1 LNDGHPKRA
10 LRLGL
15 RMVDGLGRAAADR
28 LVAARTER
36 PFACVD
42 DLVERAALSRKDREG
57 LAAAGALRGLAGHR
71 RLARWEALGA
81 ESHPLPLLR
90 GVRVPEPAPRL
101 APPTEGEDLLEDYA
115 ALGLTLGR
123 HPIALLRDRLARQH
137 WLPAARVNALP
148 DGRAA
153 RVAGIVVTR
162 QRPGTAKDVT
172 FVTLEDE
179 TGTANIVVWRDLAD
193 RQHRELVSSRLLAV
207 AGKIQREGAV
217 VHLIARRLADLSHLL
232 GELDAP
238 SRDFR

>member
-1 LNDGHPKRA
+1 MVN
-10 LRLGL
+10 GL
-15 RMVDGLGRAAADR
+15 SRPAADR
-28 LVAARTER
+28 LIETRKES

-42 DLVERAALSRKDREG
+42 DLVLRAVLSRGDRER

-71 RLARWEALGA
+71 RLARWEALGS

-90 GVRVPEPAPRL
+90 GVRVPEPAPCLPR
-101 APPTEGEDLLEDYA
+101 PTEGEDVVEDYA

-123 HPIALLRDRLARQH
+123 HPVALLRERLALEKC
-137 WLPAARVNALP
+137 LPAARVNALP
-148 DGRAA
+148 HGRPA

-179 TGTANIVVWRDLAD
+179 TGTVNIVIWRDLAD
-193 RQHRELVSSRLLAV
+193 RRHRELIGSRLLAV
-207 AGKIQREGAV
+207 SGRIEREGSV
-217 VHLIARRLADLSHLL
+217 VHLIASRLTDVSPLL
-232 GELDAP
+232 GELTAR